1 MYSFIMAGV
10 VAIRAMF
17 ERMGFS
23 VAAASLLTDEQGID
37 SLTEVRSM
45 EDANIENLCKVL
57 RRPGGQNT
65 SGNPDPGVKVSVRAE
80 ENLKLAAYYCRHQ
93 VRVSRVTS
101 TASITLSN
109 VRRLSKQRD
118 LEKVKFTGTRE
129 PPTVNSKDWPRT
141 MEAIEE
147 YLQQFRGTSGVP
159 LSYVI
164 RRRIQPAPD
173 ADDPPANYPTLEHEM
188 VARAPILAPGAT
200 GDVPTLESN
209 GPFTQSFITD
219 RSEVWAKLAVIF
231 GSVECWT
238 YAKIG
243 RRTRDGRLC
252 FRAVYDH
259 YLGPNNIDHMASRA
273 ERKLRDST
281 YHGERRNWNF
291 EKYVTTHKEQ
301 HHVLL
306 SLETHGYKGVDE
318 RSKVRYLND
327 GIKTSRLDT
336 VKATILSSSE
346 YRSNFDKC
354 VNLYKD
360 FIEQSNGQLE
370 SNVSAVK
377 TGTSNSRP
385 SGTVSTSEVT
395 DRYYT
400 VKEYRTLSPE
410 QKQKLH
416 ELRKKRKS
424 ASGTSRVASVE
435 ANQKYTEKQPD
446 TDKEGN
452 RNHPALTRQKK
463 RAKS

>member
-1 MYSFIMAGV
+1 MAGV
-10 VAIRAMF
+10 VAMRAMF
-17 ERMGFS
+17 ERMGFTN
-23 VAAASLLTDEQGID
+23 AAASLLTDDQGID
-37 SLTEVRSM
+37 TLIEVRNM

-93 VRVSRVTS
+93 ERVSRPTS
-101 TASITLSN
+101 IASITLSN
-109 VRRLSKQRD
+109 VRALTKLRNIEKQP
-118 LEKVKFTGTRE
+118 VKNTSE
-129 PPTVNSKDWPRT
+129 HPTVIVKDWPRT

-147 YLQQFRGTSGVP
+147 YLQQFRGTTGVP

-164 RRRIQPAPD
+164 RRVIQPAPD
-173 ADDPPANYPTLEHEM
+173 TDDPSTNYPTMEHEM

-200 GDVPTLESN
+200 GNATTLEAN

-219 RSEVWAKLAVIF
+219 RSEVWSKLAVIF
-231 GSVECWT
+231 GNSESWT
-238 YAKIG
+238 YAKIA
-243 RRTRDGRLC
+243 RRTRDGRQC
-252 FRAVYDH
+252 FRSVYNH

-281 YHGERRNWNF
+281 YHGERRNWDF

-370 SNVSAVK
+370 SNISAVK
-377 TGTSNSRP
+377 TGTSNSKP
-385 SGTVSTSEVT
+385 SGTVATSEIT

-400 VKEYRTLSPE
+400 VREYRTLTPE

-424 ASGTSRVASVE
+424 ASGNSRVASVE
-435 ANQKYTEKQPD
+435 ANQKRTEKQPD
-446 TDKEGN
+446 TDRDGN

>member
-1 MYSFIMAGV
+1 MAGV
-10 VAIRAMF
+10 VAMRAMF
-17 ERMGFS
+17 ERMGFTNT
-23 VAAASLLTDEQGID
+23 AAILLTDEQGID
-37 SLTEVRSM
+37 TLLEVRNLK
-45 EDANIENLCKVL
+45 DANIENLCKVL

-65 SGNPDPGVKVSVRAE
+65 SGNPDPGVKVSIRAE
-80 ENLKLAAYYCRHQ
+80 ENLKLASYYCRHQ
-93 VRVSRVTS
+93 ERVSRPTS
-101 TASITLSN
+101 IPSITLSE
-109 VRRLSKQRD
+109 VRKLSKQRD
-118 LEKVKFTGTRE
+118 LEKVKSTDTRQ
-129 PPTVNSKDWPRT
+129 PPTVNLKDWPRT

-147 YLQQFRGTSGVP
+147 YLQQFRGTTGVP

-164 RRRIQPAPD
+164 RHAIQPPSD
-173 ADDPPANYPTLEHEM
+173 ASDPSTNYPTIEHEM
-188 VARAPILAPGAT
+188 IARAPILAPGAT
-200 GDVPTLESN
+200 GDVTTLETN

-219 RSEVWAKLAVIF
+219 RSEVWSKLAVIF
-231 GSVECWT
+231 GNLECWT
-238 YAKIG
+238 YAKVA
-243 RRTRDGRLC
+243 RRTRDGRKC
-252 FRAVYDH
+252 FRSVYNH
-259 YLGPNNIDHMASRA
+259 YLGPNNIDHMASKA

-281 YHGERRNWNF
+281 YHGEKRNWNF

-306 SLETHGYKGVDE
+306 SLESHGYKGVDE

-360 FIEQSNGQLE
+360 FIEQANGQLE

-377 TGTSNSRP
+377 TGTTNSRP
-385 SGTVSTSEVT
+385 TGTVGTSEIT

-410 QKQKLH
+410 QKKKLH

-424 ASGTSRVASVE
+424 GSGNSKVASVE
-435 ANQKYTEKQPD
+435 ANHKNSEGQSEP
-446 TDKEGN
+446 DKEGN

>member
-1 MYSFIMAGV
+1 M
-10 VAIRAMF
+10 RAMF
-17 ERMGFS
+17 ERIGFS
-23 VAAASLLTDEQGID
+23 SAVATLLTDEQGID
-37 SLTEVRSM
+37 SLNEILYM
-45 EDANIENLCKVL
+45 KDANIENLCKVL
-57 RRPGGQNT
+57 RRPGGQNS
-65 SGNPDPGVKVSVRAE
+65 SGSPDPGVKLSARAE
-80 ENLKLAAYYCRHQ
+80 ENLKLVAFYCRHQ
-93 VRVSRVTS
+93 ERVSRQLNI
-101 TASITLSN
+101 ASITLASI
-109 VRRLSKQRD
+109 RKFIKQRD
-118 LEKVKFTGTRE
+118 LERVSSTSVRE
-129 PPTVNSKDWPRT
+129 PPTVNVKDWPRT
-141 MEAIEE
+141 MEGIEE
-147 YLQQFRGTSGVP
+147 YLQQFRGTTGVP

-164 RRRIQPAPD
+164 RREIKPAPD
-173 ADDPPANYPTLEHEM
+173 SDDPSSNYPTIEHEM
-188 VARAPILAPGAT
+188 VARAPIIAPGAT
-200 GDVPTLESN
+200 GDVPTLEAN

-231 GSVECWT
+231 GSAECWT
-238 YAKIG
+238 YAKIA
-243 RRTRDGRLC
+243 RRSRDGRLC
-252 FRAVYDH
+252 FRSVYNH

-281 YHGERRNWNF
+281 YHAERRNWNF

-370 SNVSAVK
+370 TNISAVK
-377 TGTSNSRP
+377 TGSSK
-385 SGTVSTSEVT
+385 SKQTSEIT
-395 DRYYT
+395 DRYYSMS
-400 VKEYRTLSPE
+400 EYRLLTPD

-424 ASGTSRVASVE
+424 ASGNAKVASVD
-435 ANQKYTEKQPD
+435 ASNSS
-446 TDKEGN
+446 TDKKSDATQEGN

-463 RAKS
+463 RSKS

>member
-1 MYSFIMAGV
+1 M
-10 VAIRAMF
+10 RAMF
-17 ERMGFS
+17 ERIGFS
-23 VAAASLLTDEQGID
+23 SAAATLLTDEQGID
-37 SLTEVRSM
+37 SLDEILNM
-45 EDANIENLCKVL
+45 KDANIENLCKVL
-57 RRPGGQNT
+57 RRPGGQNN

-80 ENLKLAAYYCRHQ
+80 ENLKLAAFYCRHQ
-93 VRVSRVTS
+93 ERVSRPT
-101 TASITLSN
+101 TIAFITLSN
-109 VRRLSKQRD
+109 VRALTKQRNI
-118 LEKVKFTGTRE
+118 EKQTVKDTME
-129 PPTVNSKDWPRT
+129 PPTVNAKDWPRT
-141 MEAIEE
+141 MESIEE
-147 YLQQFRGTSGVP
+147 YLQQFRGTTGVP

-164 RRRIQPAPD
+164 RREIKPAPD
-173 ADDPPANYPTLEHEM
+173 SDDPSSNYPTIEHEM
-188 VARAPILAPGAT
+188 VARAPIIAPGAT
-200 GDVPTLESN
+200 GDVPTLEAN

-231 GSVECWT
+231 GSAECWT
-238 YAKIG
+238 YAKIA
-243 RRTRDGRLC
+243 RRSRDGRLC
-252 FRAVYDH
+252 FRSVYNH

-273 ERKLRDST
+273 ERRLRDST
-281 YHGERRNWNF
+281 YHAERRNWNF

-370 SNVSAVK
+370 TNISAVK
-377 TGTSNSRP
+377 TGSSK
-385 SGTVSTSEVT
+385 SKQTSEIT
-395 DRYYT
+395 DRYYSMS
-400 VKEYRTLSPE
+400 EYRLLTPD

-424 ASGTSRVASVE
+424 ASGNAKVASVD
-435 ANQKYTEKQPD
+435 ASNSS
-446 TDKEGN
+446 TDKKSDATQEGN

-463 RAKS
+463 RTKS